1 MKYVNPFKLFE
12 CGRNILDRLDVSY
25 ERACIVIQS
34 TISDSAYYDSEEQV
48 DDIRASNKRVDA
60 ISNFNK
66 LVDTVSETKL
76 YRY

>member
-48 DDIRASNKRVDA
+48 DAKNNSKERVDV
-60 ISNFNK
+60 ISESDE
-66 LVDTVSETKL
+66 LVDAVSETKL